1 MNQTEFIYFAILM
14 AVVLSAPY
22 LPTPLLLWL
31 DNLAIRIT
39 VIGLLLYTMN
49 MGYSIGLFVFLAV
62 AVLFLE
68 RNRRKVEIALKALDA
83 MEVPVKPQ
91 ATVEESQQEQ
101 TTVPVRPFDAPDTEE
116 IPYLPQGDH
125 ASSEFEP
132 VAPSLNQ
139 KSVLSTIYSTGSASA
154 SQQFYEEMGFGHIL

>member
-22 LPTPLLLWL
+22 LPTPLLMWM
-31 DNLAIRIT
+31 DNLAIRIA

-68 RNRRKVEIALKALDA
+68 RNRRKVEVALKALDA
-83 MEVPVKPQ
+83 MEVPAKPQ
-91 ATVEESQQEQ
+91 ATVEEAEQAQ
-101 TTVPVRPFDAPDTEE
+101 TTVPVRPFDVPDTEE
-116 IPYLPQGDH
+116 VAYLPQAEH
-125 ASSEFEP
+125 ASAEFEP

-139 KSVLSTIYSTGSASA
+139 KSVLSSIYPTGSASA
-154 SQQFYEEMGFGHIL
+154 SQHFYEEMGFGHVL